1 MSKGNINYKYLRRRK
16 NWFQRNWKPLLA
28 WIILIGV
35 IVAAVSFAVIKINNA
50 GGFGNLFGKKDNSSD
65 IVQETQTQNEEKE
78 TKEVV
83 WVEDKEPESK
93 EVNYKVPDDVEFPY
107 YIMVNRAANCVTVYG
122 IDDDGKYSIPVKAF
136 AASCGREGEE
146 TITGDGYTTTDKY
159 VWRLMVDGTYGHYA
173 FRIDGG
179 YLFHS
184 VPYLTA
190 SNDSLE
196 TEEYNK
202 LGSFA
207 SLGCVRMCVR
217 DVYWLYDNC
226 PAGTKVD
233 IYDNASNPGPL
244 GKPDSIKIPVD
255 SKYANWDPT
264 DPDENNPWKDYSAE
278 IKGAKDI
285 TTKVGEKVDL
295 LKNVTATDTCGN
307 DISDDIITVGNY
319 TFDKAGEYDIKYEV
333 TDAIGSKAVEKIVL
347 KVTE

>member
-173 FRIDGG
+173 FRIDGNERDG
-179 YLFHS
+179 VIEEFYVLHKTKSPFPLALIRITLVGLFQ
-184 VPYLTA
+184 
-190 SNDSLE
+190 
-196 TEEYNK
+196 
-202 LGSFA
+202 
-207 SLGCVRMCVR
+207 
-217 DVYWLYDNC
+217 
-226 PAGTKVD
+226 
-233 IYDNASNPGPL
+233 PL
-244 GKPDSIKIPVD
+244 GFTSIK
-255 SKYANWDPT
+255 
-264 DPDENNPWKDYSAE
+264 
-278 IKGAKDI
+278 
-285 TTKVGEKVDL
+285 
-295 LKNVTATDTCGN
+295 
-307 DISDDIITVGNY
+307 
-319 TFDKAGEYDIKYEV
+319 
-333 TDAIGSKAVEKIVL
+333 
-347 KVTE
+347 